1 MTIRHIIHLE
11 ILTNDQQVFLKPKP
25 AYKLDSGATYL
36 IAGGLGGLGRSAAR
50 WMATHGARN
59 LVLLSRSGPRT
70 EAAITLL
77 TELEGMGVCVKA
89 PRCDI
94 ACASS
99 LSTALTEC
107 AWMPPIKGC
116 LQATMVL
123 RDCIFDNMSFA
134 DWETSLASKVQS
146 SWNLHNLLPRDL
158 SFFIL
163 LSSIAGIVGSAGQ
176 GNYAAGNTYQ
186 DALARHRRANGLKA
200 TAIDLGWMKD
210 VGVIAENE
218 KLAKG
223 TKSSADL
230 ANCTEKDF
238 HALLEVYCD
247 PEVDSRAIKPTH
259 QPIIGLITE
268 AQYQAAGVEVPE
280 WLERP
285 LFSML
290 TQTGTNKGGK
300 SSNSNHLD
308 EEGKRIDTFRRASS
322 DEKAAEILLD
332 GLLQRLSR
340 ALSMPVEDIDVARPL
355 HIYGI
360 DSLLAVELRNWFV
373 KAWETDV
380 AVFDITGQGS
390 IAMLAQEAAKKSG
403 FREAGG

>member
-1 MTIRHIIHLE
+1 M
-11 ILTNDQQVFLKPKP
+11 
-25 AYKLDSGATYL
+25 
-36 IAGGLGGLGRSAAR
+36 AR
-50 WMATHGARN
+50 HGARN
-59 LVLLSRSGPRT
+59 LILLSRSGACT

-77 TELEGMGVCVKA
+77 NELEGMGVRVEA

-99 LSTALTEC
+99 LSTALTES
-107 AWMPPIKGC
+107 ASMPPIKGC

-134 DWETSLASKVQS
+134 DWETSTASKVQS
-146 SWNLHNLLPRDL
+146 SWNLHSLLPDDL

-163 LSSIAGIVGSAGQ
+163 LSSIAGIVGSAAQ
-176 GNYAAGNTYQ
+176 SNYAAGNTYQ

-218 KLAKG
+218 RLAKG

-230 ANCTEKDF
+230 ADCTEKDF
-238 HALLEVYCD
+238 HALLEIYCD
-247 PEVDSRAIKPTH
+247 PEVDSRAMKPSC

-280 WLERP
+280 WTERP

-290 TQTGTNKGGK
+290 ARTGTREGGK

-308 EEGKRIDTFRRASS
+308 EEGERIATFRRASS
-322 DEKAAEILLD
+322 DEKAADILLG
-332 GLLQRLSR
+332 GLLQRLSK
-340 ALSMPVEDIDVARPL
+340 ALSMSAEDIDVARPL
-355 HIYGI
+355 HVYGV

-373 KAWETDV
+373 RTWEADV

-390 IAMLAQEAAKKSG
+390 IAMLAQEAARKSA
-403 FREAGG
+403 FRAVGDEGQEGLGT